1 MKEGEK
7 RKELSEEEGW
17 ETRRR
22 RRRRRMQHTR
32 READVGLKLVVTTF
46 EELDHK

>member
-7 RKELSEEEGW
+7 KKELTEEEGC
-17 ETRRR
+17 ETRR

-32 READVGLKLVVTTF
+32 RDADVGLKLVVTTF